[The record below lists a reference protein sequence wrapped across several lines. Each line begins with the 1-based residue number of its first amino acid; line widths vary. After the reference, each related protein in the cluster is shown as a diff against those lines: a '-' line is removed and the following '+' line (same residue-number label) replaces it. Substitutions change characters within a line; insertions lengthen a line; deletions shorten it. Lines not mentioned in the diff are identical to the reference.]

1 MAIIKSILDQDL
13 YSFTVGYLYLKKF
26 PRAQGVY
33 TFNDR
38 DKTCY
43 PIGFAEKVMNEIR
56 EMENLSLT
64 DGEASFMKEK
74 CYYLPDWYFTFLA
87 GYKFNSKEVSVKQD
101 EDGHLSIE
109 ITGYLW
115 RTVYWEVPILAIIS
129 ELYHKEIGD
138 DTKIDEW
145 KIITDTDEKAIK
157 LLQNGLIFSD
167 FGTRR
172 RYSFTVQDLVVKT
185 FKESYNRAKHYKVPG
200 KFVGTSNVYLAMKYD
215 LTPVGTMSHQVISMC
230 GALFGYKEANYLAM
244 EYWQDTFDADL
255 GIFLYDTYG
264 WDAFQRNFSKKH
276 AKLFDGL
283 RVDSGDNFEQADK
296 IIGKYQSLDIDP
308 TTKKVTFSNGLSTD
322 EAIEIH
328 KYVNGRLI
336 DNYGIGTH
344 FTCDIEN
351 VKPMNIVIK
360 LTMARI
366 TEKSDWQAAIKMSND
381 KGKYTGDLN
390 EVELCK
396 KTLKID

>member
-1 MAIIKSILDQDL
+1 MPNW
-13 YSFTVGYLYLKKF
+13 Y
-26 PRAQGVY
+26 Y
-33 TFNDR
+33 TFLN
-38 DKTCY
+38 
-43 PIGFAEKVMNEIR
+43 
-56 EMENLSLT
+56 
-64 DGEASFMKEK
+64 
-74 CYYLPDWYFTFLA
+74 
-87 GYKFNSKEVSVKQD
+87 GYKFDSNEVSVKQD
-101 EDGHLSIE
+101 EEGHLFVT

-138 DTKIDEW
+138 DKKLDEW
-145 KIITDTDEKAIK
+145 NIICDTDEKAIS
-157 LLQNGLIFSD
+157 LLKNGLTFSD

-172 RYSFTVQDLVVKT
+172 RYSFAVQDLVVHT
-185 FKESYNRAKHYKVPG
+185 FNNTYNRWKEHSEITG

-244 EYWQDTFDADL
+244 EYWQDAFDADL

-264 WDAFQRNFSKKH
+264 WNAFQRNFSKKH

-283 RVDSGDNFEQADK
+283 RVDSGDNFDAVDK
-296 IIGKYQSLDIDP
+296 IIEKYESLGIDP
-308 TTKKVTFSNGLSTD
+308 KTKKVTFSNGLSTN

-328 KYVNGRLI
+328 KYVNNRLI

-344 FTCDIEN
+344 FTCDIKD

-360 LTMARI
+360 LTKARI
-366 TEKSDWQAAIKMSND
+366 TEKSDWQLAIKLSD
-381 KGKYTGDLN
+381 DYGKYTGDIN
-390 EVELCK
+390 EVDLCK